1 MASYEIITNSQIANI
16 NIKLIPSTNNY
27 EKEVFSKFFKGVWE
41 KRNKK
46 IGGLYEDNVFP

>member
-27 EKEVFSKFFKGVWE
+27 EKEVFSKFFKGVWG
-41 KRNKK
+41 KK
-46 IGGLYEDNVFP
+46 KQKIWGIV